1 MKSVK
6 IERDVTRE
14 WLDADIRLCGWC
26 DPRLSREGTQIGKDH
41 AERMDMRLLSQ
52 RLSMTSRIIDR
63 LLYVKWPPSSLTTPH
78 RDKAYFLKVSSATL

>member
-26 DPRLSREGTQIGKDH
+26 DPRLSREGTQIGKDQDGYETSCM
-41 AERMDMRLLSQ
+41 AESNRITLSWQ
-52 RLSMTSRIIDR
+52 RGG
-63 LLYVKWPPSSLTTPH
+63 YG
-78 RDKAYFLKVSSATL
+78 